1 MSTYTPLFFPLIIK
15 IIFNDMIS
23 DYFLTVELKVVQY
36 FTLDFGLGYMIY
48 KNFFGGVPV
57 R

>member
-1 MSTYTPLFFPLIIK
+1 
-15 IIFNDMIS
+15 MIS

-48 KNFFGGVPV
+48 KNFFGGGGVPV